1 MKRNI
6 LEQILLYDYRYL
18 IAYTILVITGF
29 LTHLWRLGSDV
40 PGLGQFESEYIS
52 SLSWARLIENPLYW
66 PHKVLTLFTAEQFV
80 SNAFWLRLV
89 SVVFAVMAALIFFYL
104 IRNRFRDRVAII
116 AVGLLVTSSWWLHF
130 ARIAR
135 PEILIPLST
144 FGLMLLAKK
153 AYESP
158 KLGWLILLVVLIG
171 ASLYIPSM
179 PYLIMVGAFIT
190 RSLIKQVWRGL
201 KTPVKSTLIILFV
214 VLTVPLLYA
223 IGRDLTLTRELLLLP
238 DQWVTPLAVFQ
249 EMLSNVGELFW
260 NREPF
265 WALGLG
271 SLPYLDLFTAV
282 MVALGLYHL
291 DQEISRSLAYFV
303 LVGFGLLLI
312 LVSLNP
318 TPVDSIVLL
327 PFLYILVAA
336 GIVMLLTQW
345 YEIFPR
351 NPIARLTAFI
361 PTAFLLLA
369 VVWYHQQRFFIA
381 WPQAPEIVNEFPP
394 LGEDITKLAERNNGD
409 VSVFVHESQIN
420 IVQASLLSF
429 PQAAFTSEPLQPP
442 LPQHPIISNQAF
454 ESLPEANKTD
464 LGGLLKPVATPYAT
478 APISIWVRAE

>member
-6 LEQILLYDYRYL
+6 LEQILLYDYRYF
-18 IAYTILVITGF
+18 IAYSVLIITGL

-40 PGLGQFESEYIS
+40 PGIGYFESEYLSGIAWS
-52 SLSWARLIENPLYW
+52 SLLENPLYW
-66 PHKVLTLFTAEQFV
+66 PHKILTLIVADQFI

-89 SVVFAVMAALIFFYL
+89 SVVFALLAALVFFFL

-135 PEILIPLST
+135 PEILIPLAA
-144 FGLMLLAKK
+144 FGLMILAKK

-158 KLGWLILLVVLIG
+158 KWGWLLLLVILTS

-179 PYLIMVGAFIT
+179 PYLILVGAFIT

-201 KTPVKSTLIILFV
+201 KAHTKSILIITFV
-214 VLTVPLLYA
+214 IFTVPLLYA
-223 IGRDLTLTRELLLLP
+223 IGRDLSIIRELLLLP
-238 DQWVTPLAVFQ
+238 DQWITPIAILQ
-249 EMLSNVGELFW
+249 EMLANVGELFW

-303 LVGFGLLLI
+303 LVGFGLLLV
-312 LVSLNP
+312 LVSLSP
-318 TPVDSIVLL
+318 SPIDSIVLL
-327 PFLYILVAA
+327 PFLYVLVAA

-381 WPQAPEIVNEFPP
+381 WPQSPEIVNEFPP
-394 LGEDITKLAERNNGD
+394 LAEDITTRADKHNGG
-409 VSVFVHESQIN
+409 VSVFADTAEIN
-420 IVQASLLSF
+420 IVDAALLSF
-429 PQAAFTSEPLQPP
+429 PEAAFTSELPQAP
-442 LPQHPIISNQAF
+442 LPQHPIVTDTVYQ
-454 ESLPEANKTD
+454 SLSQSSASE
-464 LGGLLKPVATPYAT
+464 LGRILEPVATQYST
-478 APISIWVRAE
+478 APISIWVRSE